1 MKTFHASIL
10 YCCGFCVSS
19 CVKYTTQN
27 NTYPMPPTDHGGAW
41 TQVYENPAETLHQ
54 PGYRKRAGGDGDAGQ
69 AHQSESDIHPGG
81 LNGKR
86 SVALRRTRFQR
97 RLCRLCA
104 GSSNRGASVLLA
116 HDFQFESVV
125 CYTFEGACTAVC
137 EIADCWRVA
146 KVLRLRCNFDR
157 RQSGDRL
164 VRSAA
169 AFLHAIQRDITHPRL
184 VPALSCGTT
193 AFCLACVWVPEQDR
207 ISKRSGSTHPHLP
220 RFASF
225 AEFVQTPS

>member
-125 CYTFEGACTAVC
+125 CYTFEGRAPQFAS
-137 EIADCWRVA
+137 
-146 KVLRLRCNFDR
+146 K
-157 RQSGDRL
+157 Q
-164 VRSAA
+164 
-169 AFLHAIQRDITHPRL
+169 
-184 VPALSCGTT
+184 T
-193 AFCLACVWVPEQDR
+193 AFVWQRCCACAATLIDA
-207 ISKRSGSTHPHLP
+207 KAATDL
-220 RFASF
+220 
-225 AEFVQTPS
+225 